1 MKIRVRFAP
10 SPTGPL
16 HIGGLRTALFNYLIA
31 KKSGGKFI
39 LRIED
44 TDSKRTVDGAEKH
57 IIDSLEWLG
66 LDFDEGPIRQSNR
79 SKLYKKQV
87 DKLLKQGN
95 AYYAFDSQEDLDG
108 AREAGGKDFKYNVKT
123 RMGLNNSFT
132 VSEQEI
138 KKRVKVINDPA
149 AIRNVSE
156 KLFSTKYQ
164 KFMPD
169 TIFSQNID
177 EIRKFFKKHK
187 KVIVKPINSY
197 SGNNIHLFTK
207 FNLKFFQK
215 FIKKHNHI
223 MCQKYLPKIKEGDK
237 RVFLINGKVRGAIS
251 RIPKK
256 GSFLSNLSKGA
267 KPINVKL
274 TNKEMKISKLI
285 SKDLKKDKIFFAGID
300 FIDEQLNG
308 DINVTSPTGL
318 KTFYDLSKINL
329 ASTFWKELKA

>member
-1 MKIRVRFAP
+1 MTNKI
-10 SPTGPL
+10 
-16 HIGGLRTALFNYLIA
+16 IA
-31 KKSGGKFI
+31 IQGN
-39 LRIED
+39 
-44 TDSKRTVDGAEKH
+44 H
-57 IIDSLEWLG
+57 
-66 LDFDEGPIRQSNR
+66 P
-79 SKLYKKQV
+79 SKLNPLTDTSIFLAHEIQKKNYKIFYYDPKDLSIVNFKVIAEGFFIRFDYKKKRFFEILKKQKLELIKCKYLLV
-87 DKLLKQGN
+87 RQDPPFNLEYICSTLILDK
-95 AYYAFDSQEDLDG
+95 
-108 AREAGGKDFKYNVKT
+108 
-123 RMGLNNSFT
+123 
-132 VSEQEI
+132 I
-138 KKRVKVINDPA
+138 KKRVKVINDPT

-215 FIKKHNHI
+215 FIKKHDHI
-223 MCQKYLPKIKEGDK
+223 MCQKYLSKIKEGDK
-237 RVFLINGKVRGAIS
+237 RVFLINGKVCGAIS

-267 KPINVKL
+267 KPINIKL

-285 SKDLKKDKIFFAGID
+285 GKDLKKDKIFFAGID